1 MKTFLL
7 KSLKTTGIVAVCSI
21 IAACGGGGGG
31 GGSEAPTSDNTQQE
45 IAAPGSLSA
54 GMTFTLRK
62 NDGTTYT
69 WDIISPT
76 SFRWNTGYTAD
87 ILEYTKTSANTCE
100 VSFRW
105 VDSPS
110 ITYTYK
116 FVFTAVNEGDYYNGA
131 KKLGTFTL
139 PGKNAGSNN
148 NVTNNGNNNVAT
160 TDYAPNE
167 KSQIRSITF
176 NGYEFSSTSVTFKH
190 ANMSGG
196 YSYKK
201 TGPNRAE
208 IKASATKNGNV
219 QAVATL
225 LDGIPRIKNYKVV
238 LQEADATFTLEFL
251 NDSQVKVVGYD
262 EIQYHSYTTHQL
274 NLIGPTTRTSSNNY
288 NTTASW
294 K

>member
-31 GGSEAPTSDNTQQE
+31 GGSEAPTSDNTQLE

-54 GMTFTLRK
+54 GMTFTLRE
-62 NDGTTYT
+62 NGGETYT
-69 WDIISPT
+69 WDLISPT
-76 SFRWNTGYTAD
+76 SFRSGAGNTAN
-87 ILEYTKTSANTCE
+87 LEYTKTSANTCE
-100 VSFRW
+100 ISYRW
-105 VDSPS
+105 AHALST
-110 ITYTYK
+110 TYTYK

-131 KKLGTFTL
+131 TKRGTFTL
-139 PGKNAGSNN
+139 SGNNAGSNN

-176 NGYEFSSTSVTFKH
+176 NGYEFSSTSVKFKH

-208 IKASATKNGNV
+208 IRASATKNGNV

-225 LDGIPRIKNYKVV
+225 IDGIPRIKNYNVV

-251 NDSQVKVVGYD
+251 NGSQVKVVGYD
-262 EIQYHSYTTHQL
+262 EIQYHSYTTHLL